1 MKSLWGIQ
9 LPRLWNRPVVTRR
22 VDTSC
27 TAIHFNNHPQSS
39 TIISFQPMSTPNNLR
54 RKISASWKGMSIYEH
69 THVLK
74 QHIIHNI
81 DSMTNLLEV
90 CWWNLVSTCLNY
102 INHGLVMRWL
112 AFLAV
117 CHCNK
122 YAACSCRSISGNDF
136 EVLPRKSSQALA
148 VDCNWWNGTW
158 EDNIFTISIKKRVI
172 SISNNQTT
180 SRNHKPTSILYM
192 TNP

>member
-54 RKISASWKGMSIYEH
+54 RKTSASWKGMSIYEH

-74 QHIIHNI
+74 PHIIHNI

-122 YAACSCRSISGNDF
+122 YAACSCRSISGNDLRYF
-136 EVLPRKSSQALA
+136 PEKAPSPCGGLQLVK
-148 VDCNWWNGTW
+148 WNLRRQHIHNFNQ
-158 EDNIFTISIKKRVI
+158 ERVI

-180 SRNHKPTSILYM
+180 SRNHKPTSILCM